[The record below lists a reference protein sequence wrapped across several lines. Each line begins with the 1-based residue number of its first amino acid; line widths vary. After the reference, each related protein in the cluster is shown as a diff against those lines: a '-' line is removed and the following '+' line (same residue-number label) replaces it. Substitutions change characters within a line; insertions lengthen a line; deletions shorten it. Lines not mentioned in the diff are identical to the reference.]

1 MDALDWAGSAMR
13 AARTRLDIATC
24 NLANVSSDGFRKLT
38 ARGVLT
44 SNGARVDAERSSQRG
59 GIRRTGRDYDLAIVG
74 PGHFS
79 VRDAGGR
86 VVETRSGSF
95 ERTLR
100 GTLVDAR
107 GRTLLSDAE
116 PLSVPQGATID
127 ERGRVLAGGADT
139 HRALPLPHGSTL
151 RAGFLEE
158 SAVDPIAEMVGIVD
172 ASRSFESAQKV
183 VGAIDSLRQ
192 KNASDVARV
201 R

>member
-1 MDALDWAGSAMR
+1 MDALDWAGSAML
-13 AARTRLDIATC
+13 AARTRLDIATR

-79 VRDAGGR
+79 VRDAAGR

-107 GRTLLSDAE
+107 GRTLLRDAE
-116 PLSVPQGATID
+116 PLIVPQGATID
-127 ERGRVLAGGADT
+127 ERGRVLAGDTDT
-139 HRALPLPHGSTL
+139 HRALPLPHDSTV

-158 SAVDPIAEMVGIVD
+158 SSVDPIAEMVGIVD

-183 VGAIDSLRQ
+183 VGAIDALRQ

>member
-1 MDALDWAGSAMR
+1 ML

-44 SNGARVDAERSSQRG
+44 SNGARVQAERSSQRG
-59 GIRRTGRDYDLAIVG
+59 AIRRTGRDYDLAIVG

-79 VRDAGGR
+79 VRDAAGR

-100 GTLVDAR
+100 GTLVNAR
-107 GRTLLSDAE
+107 GRTLLSGAE
-116 PLSVPQGATID
+116 PLIVPQGATID
-127 ERGRVLAGGADT
+127 ERGRVLAGDTDT
-139 HRALPLPHGSTL
+139 HRALALPHDSTL

-158 SAVDPIAEMVGIVD
+158 SPVDPIAEMVGIVH

>member
-1 MDALDWAGSAMR
+1 MDALDWAGSAML
-13 AARTRLDIATC
+13 AARTRLDIATR

-44 SNGARVDAERSSQRG
+44 PNGAHVDAERSSQRG
-59 GIRRTGRDYDLAIVG
+59 GMRRTGRDYDLAIVG

-79 VRDAGGR
+79 VLDAAGR
-86 VVETRSGSF
+86 VAATRSGSF

-107 GRTLLSDAE
+107 GRTLLGDDG
-116 PLSVPQGATID
+116 PLIVPQGAAID
-127 ERGRVLAGGADT
+127 ERGRVMAGNTDT
-139 HRALPLPHGSTL
+139 HRAIPLPHDSTV

-183 VGAIDSLRQ
+183 VGAIDALRQ

>member
-1 MDALDWAGSAMR
+1 MDALDWAGSAMV
-13 AARTRLDIATC
+13 AARTRLDIATS

-38 ARGVLT
+38 ARGSLT
-44 SNGARVDAERSSQRG
+44 PSGARVDAQRSNQRG

-79 VRDAGGR
+79 VRDSAGR
-86 VVETRSGSF
+86 VIETRSGSF

-107 GRTLLSDAE
+107 GRTLLGDSA
-116 PLSVPQGATID
+116 PLIVPQGATID
-127 ERGRVLAGGADT
+127 ERGRVRAGDTDT
-139 HRALPLPHGSTL
+139 HRAIPLPHDSTL

-158 SAVDPIAEMVGIVD
+158 SPVDPIAEMVGIVD